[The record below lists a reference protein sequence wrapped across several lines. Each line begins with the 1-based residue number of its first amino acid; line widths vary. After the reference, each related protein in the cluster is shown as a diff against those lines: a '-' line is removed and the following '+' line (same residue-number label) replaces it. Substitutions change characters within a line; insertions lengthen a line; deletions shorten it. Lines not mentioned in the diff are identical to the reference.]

1 VLIIGDSYFPAA
13 VGEIVRELRRLSG
26 ANYQHRS
33 VGGAK
38 MAAITVGGLNRHF
51 DSKAASRR
59 PLDTTPELP
68 SSRCI
73 APVNAFLVSLLP
85 WPTSEQSAAT
95 GQPCSNEN
103 GSEGAGCRTC
113 PANDRK
119 PKRRTDLHGHSAG
132 LPFSRQSRRG
142 RVRFAEI
149 R

>member
-1 VLIIGDSYFPAA
+1 MDLQEELVFAKRLAREAGELALSFYGKELDVEEKPGAA
-13 VGEIVRELRRLSG
+13 GPVT
-26 ANYQHRS
+26 
-33 VGGAK
+33 
-38 MAAITVGGLNRHF
+38 AADIQ
-51 DSKAASRR
+51 
-59 PLDTTPELP
+59 
-68 SSRCI
+68 
-73 APVNAFLVSLLP
+73 VNAFLVSLLP